1 MFPLKVLEFF
11 CFVHC
16 KNNNQISGYI
26 PHDEPDRIPTHSP
39 YIHTAVS
46 PTNNQNSA
54 YPNNIYSQN
63 SQNITYPNIPLSE
76 KSVYQTNP
84 YSDNS
89 AHSPNHYISGNSVY
103 PTNYYAHSSQS
114 NESTNSTSQ
123 STVVSL
129 KQQQIEQNQHLQP
142 HYNENEWT
150 PCSTP
155 TINSYIPSITS
166 STLTMNSS
174 SPVINTTSSN
184 MNLRENL
191 HYNSPSPY
199 NLTAQQT
206 SNVTQPTRRSASIG
220 APNTESIR
228 LPPRSPYM
236 NNSMYS
242 PHPIAPT
249 QPPAPPPRD
258 FRRRLVL
265 HTDEDSGRPMSYSF
279 ETNTYT
285 PTIARCRSSERLQ
298 TSALTANQAGMK
310 PLESHLSVPD
320 LNKSSHVDDCST
332 RTTTTATTLVSGVYK
347 PPSLAS
353 VNTQQTTCPP
363 KRGDVLIPEQRQTCA
378 SPMYVDSEPRS
389 RRPIQLYAS
398 APVLYPPPAS
408 SPGPINAPKSVSN
421 SHKVYYNNYHPN
433 IHPMNTLTIS
443 DLDISAEEFWA
454 PHSGRL
460 ATASVSP
467 ACSDNLV
474 SDDRNIKT
482 PNRDSAIVSNVST
495 PPLLQNCDSQCV
507 SEKSGKSSPT
517 SVSSKDSGCS
527 ESGIKQLILAAKR
540 PTARQQLQAKQ
551 KSMLDLDLAIS
562 KSSSES
568 TLPGMLKYLIFKSMS
583 PFSQKQRIN

>member
-1 MFPLKVLEFF
+1 MKIIE
-11 CFVHC
+11 
-16 KNNNQISGYI
+16 ISGYI
-26 PHDEPDRIPTHSP
+26 PVDEPDRVVTHSP

-46 PTNNQNSA
+46 PTNHHNSA
-54 YPNNIYSQN
+54 YPTNLYSQK
-63 SQNITYPNIPLSE
+63 SEYPNSHHNIVYPHNPNSD
-76 KSVYQTNP
+76 KSVYPTNP

-89 AHSPNHYISGNSVY
+89 AYPPNHYNGNNVY
-103 PTNYYAHSSQS
+103 PSNYYAHSSQS

-129 KQQQIEQNQHLQP
+129 KQQQFQQQQHLQP
-142 HYNENEWT
+142 QYVENEWT

-155 TINSYIPSITS
+155 TINSYTPSIMS
-166 STLTMNSS
+166 STLTINSS
-174 SPVINTTSSN
+174 SPVINTSSN
-184 MNLRENL
+184 MHHKENL
-191 HYNSPSPY
+191 HYNNPSPY
-199 NLTAQQT
+199 HFTAQQT
-206 SNVTQPTRRSASIG
+206 TINMTQPTRRSASIG
-220 APNTESIR
+220 APNAESIR

-236 NNSMYS
+236 NNSMYT
-242 PHPIAPT
+242 PHSNTPS

-258 FRRRLVL
+258 LRRRLVL
-265 HTDEDSGRPMSYSF
+265 HTAEDSGRPMSYSF
-279 ETNTYT
+279 ETITHT
-285 PTIARCRSSERLQ
+285 PTIARCRSSERLS
-298 TSALTANQAGMK
+298 TSVIPGNQAVIK

-320 LNKSSHVDDCST
+320 LNKTALVDDSST
-332 RTTTTATTLVSGVYK
+332 RTTTTTTTTLVSGVYK
-347 PPSLAS
+347 PPSQHFTNA
-353 VNTQQTTCPP
+353 QQTTCPP
-363 KRGDVLIPEQRQTCA
+363 KRGDVLVHEQRQTCA

-408 SPGPINAPKSVSN
+408 SPGPVNTPISLSN

-527 ESGIKQLILAAKR
+527 ESGSKHLILPSTR
-540 PTARQQLQAKQ
+540 PTARKQLQTKQ
-551 KSMLDLDLAIS
+551 KNMLDLDLVVS

-568 TLPGMLKYLIFKSMS
+568 TLPGMLKYLILKLITFL
-583 PFSQKQRIN
+583 QKQTINFSYF